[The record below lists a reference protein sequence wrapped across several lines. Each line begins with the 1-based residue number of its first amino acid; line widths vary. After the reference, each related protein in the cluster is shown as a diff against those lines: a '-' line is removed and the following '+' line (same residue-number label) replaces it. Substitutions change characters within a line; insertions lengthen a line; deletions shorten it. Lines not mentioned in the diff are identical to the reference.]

1 MSFTSHSKWESFH
14 FWIAVCTVLQFL
26 GFLSYFGWKRL
37 SLKQMIINNDSKFY
51 SNSILFIKFWFI
63 SHVDQWRK
71 KNLMAFSHSSVSGSC
86 LLSLSV
92 LVSAQ
97 QQSYVEFY
105 VIIIGNQMTWI
116 LVTTLALCSLYTASP
131 KSLLVIAIT
140 KLISICHMCVCV
152 SWWRRYCCS
161 IIFFLSSSSH
171 RRFFFISVSPYK
183 NISKSYFVQ
192 FVHLFLFIAFAHIGF
207 HNTFRQF
214 RKKTFSIEL

>member
-14 FWIAVCTVLQFL
+14 FWIAVCTVLQFPE
-26 GFLSYFGWKRL
+26 FLSYFGWKRL

-131 KSLLVIAIT
+131 KSLLVIAIY
-140 KLISICHMCVCV
+140 KIDIHMPYVCVCELMAT
-152 SWWRRYCCS
+152 
-161 IIFFLSSSSH
+161 ILLFNN
-171 RRFFFISVSPYK
+171 FFFV
-183 NISKSYFVQ
+183 FV
-192 FVHLFLFIAFAHIGF
+192 FTSEVFFHLC
-207 HNTFRQF
+207 
-214 RKKTFSIEL
+214 

>member
-161 IIFFLSSSSH
+161 IIFFVFVFTSEV
-171 RRFFFISVSPYK
+171 FFLLCESV
-183 NISKSYFVQ
+183 
-192 FVHLFLFIAFAHIGF
+192 
-207 HNTFRQF
+207 
-214 RKKTFSIEL
+214 